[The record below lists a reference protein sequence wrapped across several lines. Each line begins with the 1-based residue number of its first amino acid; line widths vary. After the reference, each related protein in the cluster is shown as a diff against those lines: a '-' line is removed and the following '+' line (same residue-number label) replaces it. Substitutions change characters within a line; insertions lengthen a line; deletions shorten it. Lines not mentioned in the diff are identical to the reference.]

1 MELEIL
7 EGSKKTIKKHKPIL
21 YISAYHKNSD
31 IFELPDLIN
40 SFSKNYSFKIYFE
53 TPTFIGTT
61 LICTPVK

>member
-21 YISAYHKNSD
+21 YISVYHKNSD

-53 TPTFIGTT
+53 TLTFIGIT